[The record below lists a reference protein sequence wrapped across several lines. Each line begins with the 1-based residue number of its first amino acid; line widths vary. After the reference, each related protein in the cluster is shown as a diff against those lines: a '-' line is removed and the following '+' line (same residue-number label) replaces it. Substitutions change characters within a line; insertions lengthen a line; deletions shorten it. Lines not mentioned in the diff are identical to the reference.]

1 MSVRT
6 GGVALLAL
14 GMLSAMG
21 CSRAVLKSPWRTGE
35 IAIDGVSADWS
46 GEWFALADGRVTASV
61 VNDGE
66 FLYVALA
73 PGDAAAKMQIMRHGL
88 TLWFDPAGGKAKT
101 FGIRYPIGMP
111 PREGRPPEGE
121 HREEFQNETR
131 KQFEA
136 TLGDLEILGPEGS
149 QPRKLTL
156 AEAKGIEA
164 KAALTEDQLVCEL
177 KIPLARGAERPFAI
191 GLAPGGDLGLG
202 IVVAGMEKGSHGP
215 REGGPP
221 EGGRG
226 GPPEGGRGG
235 PPGGGERGGRHGGGG
250 PGGPRGEGGPR
261 GGFTTPGPIDS
272 WTKVRLT
279 AGS

>member
-1 MSVRT
+1 
-6 GGVALLAL
+6 VALFAL
-14 GMLSAMG
+14 GMLSCTG

-46 GEWFALADGRVTASV
+46 GEWFALADGRITASV
-61 VNDGE
+61 TNDGE

-73 PGDAAAKMQIMRHGL
+73 PGDASAKMQIMRHGL
-88 TLWFDPAGGKAKT
+88 TLWFDPAGGKAKV

-111 PREGRPPEGE
+111 PREARPPESE
-121 HREEFQNETR
+121 HREDFQSEIRN
-131 KQFEA
+131 QFEA

-149 QPRKLTL
+149 EPRKLAL

-177 KIPLARGAERPFAI
+177 KIPLARSAERPFAV
-191 GLAPGGDLGLG
+191 GAAPGGDLGLG

-215 REGGPP
+215 RGGGPP
-221 EGGRG
+221 EGGG
-226 GPPEGGRGG
+226 GG
-235 PPGGGERGGRHGGGG
+235 PPGEGRGGRPGGERRGA
-250 PGGPRGEGGPR
+250 PG

-279 AGS
+279 AGP